1 MKTRLLGGIAALVV
15 AVIGTVLL
23 FNYVQG
29 ADRRALANT
38 ETEDVLV
45 VKQQVSAGTPA
56 SQLGQFLETKTVPRS
71 AVAQGV
77 VEDVK
82 SLGSKVTSV
91 ALQPGEQLLNSR
103 LVDANAFLGPAR
115 VEVPAGLQEVTVRLD
130 IERIVGGK
138 IRAGDTV
145 GVFISLGDS
154 TGGTDQPAAAGGNG
168 SGTQLT
174 FHKVLV
180 TAVQFSTGVA
190 AQTQAEA
197 TQASSEGSLKAD
209 SKNKQPSSDSYLI
222 TLARNAVDTE
232 KLVYAAEFG
241 KIYLSK
247 EPADATEGTNGVVNQ
262 TKVFK

>member
-1 MKTRLLGGIAALVV
+1 MVV
-15 AVIGTVLL
+15 AIIGTVLL

-45 VKQQVSAGTPA
+45 VKQEVAAGTPA
-56 SQLGQFLETKTVPRS
+56 SQLGNYLVTKTVPRT
-71 AVAQGV
+71 AVAEGV
-77 VEDVK
+77 VDDLG

-91 ALQPGEQLLNSR
+91 ALEPGEQLLNSR

-115 VEVPAGLQEVTVRLD
+115 VEVPEGLQEITVRLG
-130 IERIVGGK
+130 IERVVGGK
-138 IRAGDTV
+138 IQAGDTV

-154 TGGTDQPAAAGGNG
+154 ATAEQGESGNA
-168 SGTQLT
+168 TQLT

-180 TAVQFSTGVA
+180 TAVQFSSGQA
-190 AQTQAEA
+190 AQTQGEA
-197 TQASSEGSLKAD
+197 TQASSKGALNAD
-209 SKNKQPSSDSYLI
+209 SQDKQTTSDSYLI
-222 TLARNAVDTE
+222 TFARNAVDAE

-247 EPADATEGTNGVVNQ
+247 EPASATEGTSGVVNQ
-262 TKVFK
+262 TKVFQ